1 MSLRVVVASDDDIDI
16 VGNVMA
22 DADFWDGDDGEV
34 DAVNKVNPILRNL
47 IVWENSTTAD
57 ATNKR
62 TRGEF
67 QMNTWPNTR
76 RIISWGKRA
85 GGIAASEAASEQT
98 CPGKDMLM
106 VTDEMNLPCES
117 GDDWISDN
125 TKLYA
130 SVDNAQVLG
139 VAFVYSY
146 GERYPYRGGH
156 MQWIRKVADA
166 AETGADAF
174 YQAWASDLTGTTPG
188 LDPKKT
194 YVLRGVMHEAAATA
208 KAAIGAIVQP
218 QASAFKIFGPAWSD
232 FAMCGTIYMD
242 DGILVE
248 GQDGFVAKT
257 GSGGAADTPYV
268 WLGFEEYGGSGGRP
282 AGLKVSPTGGTVK
295 TGGGLGGM
303 GGMGGIVGKL
313 LGGMQR

>member
-16 VGNVMA
+16 AGNVLS

-34 DAVNKVNPILRNL
+34 DAVNKVNPILRNIL
-47 IVWENSTTAD
+47 VWENSTTAD
-57 ATNKR
+57 ATNLR

-85 GGIAASEAASEQT
+85 GGIAATEAATVLT

-106 VTDEMNLPCES
+106 VSDEMNLPCES

-125 TKLYA
+125 TKLYS
-130 SVDNAQVLG
+130 SVDNATVLG
-139 VAFVYSY
+139 AAFVYSY
-146 GERYPYRGGH
+146 GERYPYKGGH
-156 MQWIRKVADA
+156 IQWIRKVADA
-166 AETGADAF
+166 AESAADAF

-194 YVLRGVMHEAAATA
+194 YVLRGVMHEGAASA

-218 QASAFKIFGPAWSD
+218 QASAFKLFGPSWSD
-232 FAMCGTIYMD
+232 FAMCGTVYLD
-242 DGILVE
+242 DGILVQ

-257 GSGGAADTPYV
+257 GSGGGADTPYV
-268 WLGFEEYGGSGGRP
+268 WLGFEEYGGSAGRP
-282 AGLKVSPTGGTVK
+282 AGSKASAGAPSK
-295 TGGGLGGM
+295 PGGGLGGVV
-303 GGMGGIVGKL
+303 GRILSGMN
-313 LGGMQR
+313 R